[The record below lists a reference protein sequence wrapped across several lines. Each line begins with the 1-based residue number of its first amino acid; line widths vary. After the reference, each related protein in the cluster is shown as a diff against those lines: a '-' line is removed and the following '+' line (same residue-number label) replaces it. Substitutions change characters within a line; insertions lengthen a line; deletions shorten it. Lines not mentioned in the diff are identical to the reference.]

1 MSEDKQDQKD
11 IRAGALQSSLS
22 ILLHTHY
29 AIRLWE
35 GRLPG
40 QKAGNVPR
48 IMSMPQAIKRAGG
61 IYRDSLADNPYA
73 DEAMWKVENAIN
85 AASEKVHALIGW
97 LEQVLCAVPANITMT
112 DVVSRSPL
120 NIGVYSSSPL
130 GYRCVWLLVGYDQ
143 MALKAFQA
151 SHFGLISR
159 QKRDEL
165 LSHGGYLI
173 RKIYGILRGYY
184 AIPVTRQDLEEK
196 TPAGEQAMARLGLPD
211 AEIMNGQLRSSFS
224 PPLKKKKNK

>member
-1 MSEDKQDQKD
+1 MSEDKLNQKEV
-11 IRAGALQSSLS
+11 RAGALQSSLF

-40 QKAGNVPR
+40 RESGNVPR

-61 IYRDSLADNPYA
+61 IYRDSQADNPYA

-85 AASEKVHALIGW
+85 AASEKVHALVGW

-120 NIGVYSSSPL
+120 N
-130 GYRCVWLLVGYDQ
+130 
-143 MALKAFQA
+143 M
-151 SHFGLISR
+151 
-159 QKRDEL
+159 
-165 LSHGGYLI
+165 
-173 RKIYGILRGYY
+173 
-184 AIPVTRQDLEEK
+184 
-196 TPAGEQAMARLGLPD
+196 
-211 AEIMNGQLRSSFS
+211 
-224 PPLKKKKNK
+224 

>member
-1 MSEDKQDQKD
+1 MCLDYE
-11 IRAGALQSSLS
+11 
-22 ILLHTHY
+22 Y
-29 AIRLWE
+29 A
-35 GRLPG
+35 
-40 QKAGNVPR
+40 AGNKTSR
-48 IMSMPQAIKRAGG
+48 G
-61 IYRDSLADNPYA
+61 IYRDSQADNPYA

-85 AASEKVHALIGW
+85 AASEKVHALVGW

-151 SHFGLISR
+151 SHFGLISW

-173 RKIYGILRGYY
+173 RKIYGILRG
-184 AIPVTRQDLEEK
+184 
-196 TPAGEQAMARLGLPD
+196 
-211 AEIMNGQLRSSFS
+211 IMPSLSRDRIW
-224 PPLKKKKNK
+224 KKNTGGRTGDGTSGASCC